1 MAELAPENREPN
13 TLQGTE
19 ALEEDTDLTPEDLL
33 ASLSENSTENQFPDV
48 PPDDMEDEEILMD
61 ESLSP
66 LEKIFLYVKSEL
78 VFHRVFIA
86 RELPTL
92 IRDVEISEAVE
103 YVLPLMNSLGTDPED
118 HVKETFATE
127 LDDIIW
133 FYYSHCPL
141 REATDCSQTDIAIN
155 SRPLTPQRPQTPQQR
170 PQTPIQQYH
179 SQQTLSQPP
188 TPTNNI
194 PYLSPSA
201 FTPLLHALLLD
212 QNTAIAQA
220 AQNVILSLVD
230 RILEEPSV
238 NPKEKELLE
247 KETLEGV
254 VLGIGRLDQDKARKE
269 ETNEWEPYGD
279 EHGAGAMSGGEEE
292 AELGRMTMMSL
303 EKMIDE
309 QVFYVR
315 KEAATALG
323 RLSGVLPL
331 ETIESKLLPDEMK
344 SERAVN
350 GIKIFA
356 EDVSRSVRSAAG
368 EIIAGGIYS
377 GLGQRDPERPYICA
391 FNFPAVVLT
400 LGESRWDDFKE
411 TYFSLTRD
419 MQVKVRRTLSY
430 SLHEIAKV
438 IGPKKTEEDLLPVF
452 TYYLVDMDEV
462 KSGVMENYVS
472 FISCLPQ
479 TARDECLPSL
489 SGIWDNLKPQW
500 RLRNTIAK
508 QIPALCQ
515 LFDGSNI
522 INYLLPLAIKA
533 VKDEVATV
541 RETTVACFPALFE
554 AVHNDDTLFKE
565 AIKRVF
571 LSGFPK
577 LDFERYFL
585 PILENFSADSVVNVR
600 ITLVRVIKE
609 LCQTEQ
615 YYQDPIS
622 RPPQIVGMINRLAE
636 DPDFEVHVTIEGLSE
651 SVTNEAMNEE
661 NNLDSQGIVN
671 FTSMIP
677 EEDLNVVDSTIN
689 NDGNDNDRNY
699 INNDIEVDNDIE
711 VNNNI
716 EVDNDIEINNIE
728 IDNDIES
735 QPLSSLENEGYPKHS
750 IAYKR
755 LIVISTMI

>member
-133 FYYSHCPL
+133 FYYSVT
-141 REATDCSQTDIAIN
+141 TDCSQTDIAIN

-292 AELGRMTMMSL
+292 AELGRMTMMSLISSLAPIVGPERCIRLFLPEL

-515 LFDGSNI
+515 LFDGSSI

-565 AIKRVF
+565 AIKRVCEF
-571 LSGFPK
+571 SSENKFRSRVIFVQICYALVLSGFPK

-622 RPPQIVGMINRLAE
+622 RPPQILGMINRLAE

-677 EEDLNVVDSTIN
+677 EEDLNVVD
-689 NDGNDNDRNY
+689 
-699 INNDIEVDNDIE
+699 
-711 VNNNI
+711 
-716 EVDNDIEINNIE
+716 
-728 IDNDIES
+728 
-735 QPLSSLENEGYPKHS
+735 
-750 IAYKR
+750 
-755 LIVISTMI
+755 

>member
-66 LEKIFLYVKSEL
+66 LEKIFL
-78 VFHRVFIA
+78 VFIA

-133 FYYSHCPL
+133 FYYSVT
-141 REATDCSQTDIAIN
+141 TDCSQTDIAIN

-303 EKMIDE
+303 ISSLAPIVGPERCIRLFLPELEKMIDE

-368 EIIAGGIYS
+368 EIIGELIATF
-377 GLGQRDPERPYICA
+377 DPNGKVPE
-391 FNFPAVVLT
+391 NL
-400 LGESRWDDFKE
+400 
-411 TYFSLTRD
+411 
-419 MQVKVRRTLSY
+419 VKVRRTLSY

-515 LFDGSNI
+515 LFDGSSI

-565 AIKRVF
+565 AIKRVCEF
-571 LSGFPK
+571 SSENKFRSRVIFVQICYALVLSGFPK

-622 RPPQIVGMINRLAE
+622 RPPQILGMINRLAE

-677 EEDLNVVDSTIN
+677 EEDLNVVDIENNGSASVSTIIEEVPISYIKN
-689 NDGNDNDRNY
+689 NNVIDMD
-699 INNDIEVDNDIE
+699 
-711 VNNNI
+711 NNNI
-716 EVDNDIEINNIE
+716 T
-728 IDNDIES
+728 
-735 QPLSSLENEGYPKHS
+735 
-750 IAYKR
+750 
-755 LIVISTMI
+755 STGSTSPT

>member
-1 MAELAPENREPN
+1 MFHVISELAPENREPN

-133 FYYSHCPL
+133 FYYSVT
-141 REATDCSQTDIAIN
+141 TDCSQTDIAIN

-303 EKMIDE
+303 ISSLAPIVGPERCIRLFLPELEKMIDE

-368 EIIAGGIYS
+368 EIIGELIATFDPNGKVPENLVQHFLN
-377 GLGQRDPERPYICA
+377 LGPLR
-391 FNFPAVVLT
+391 
-400 LGESRWDDFKE
+400 ESN
-411 TYFSLTRD
+411 
-419 MQVKVRRTLSY
+419 VKVRRTLSY

-515 LFDGSNI
+515 LFDGSSI

-565 AIKRVF
+565 AIKRVCEF
-571 LSGFPK
+571 SSENKFRSRVIFVQICYALVLSGFPK

-622 RPPQIVGMINRLAE
+622 RPPQILGMINRLAE

-677 EEDLNVVDSTIN
+677 EEDLNVVDIENNGSASVSTIIEEVPISYIKN
-689 NDGNDNDRNY
+689 NNVIDMD
-699 INNDIEVDNDIE
+699 
-711 VNNNI
+711 NNNI
-716 EVDNDIEINNIE
+716 T
-728 IDNDIES
+728 
-735 QPLSSLENEGYPKHS
+735 
-750 IAYKR
+750 
-755 LIVISTMI
+755 STGSTSPT

>member
-292 AELGRMTMMSL
+292 AELGRMTMMS
-303 EKMIDE
+303 
-309 QVFYVR
+309 
-315 KEAATALG
+315 EAATALG

-368 EIIAGGIYS
+368 EII
-377 GLGQRDPERPYICA
+377 
-391 FNFPAVVLT
+391 AVVLT

-515 LFDGSNI
+515 LFDGSSI

-622 RPPQIVGMINRLAE
+622 RPPQILGMINRLAE

-677 EEDLNVVDSTIN
+677 EEDLNVVDIENNGSASVSTIIEEVPISYIKN
-689 NDGNDNDRNY
+689 NNVIDMD
-699 INNDIEVDNDIE
+699 
-711 VNNNI
+711 NNNI
-716 EVDNDIEINNIE
+716 T
-728 IDNDIES
+728 
-735 QPLSSLENEGYPKHS
+735 
-750 IAYKR
+750 
-755 LIVISTMI
+755 STGSTSPT

>member
-292 AELGRMTMMSL
+292 AELGRMTMMS
-303 EKMIDE
+303 
-309 QVFYVR
+309 
-315 KEAATALG
+315 EAATALG

-515 LFDGSNI
+515 LFDGSSI

-622 RPPQIVGMINRLAE
+622 RPPQILGMINRLAE

-677 EEDLNVVDSTIN
+677 EEDLN
-689 NDGNDNDRNY
+689 
-699 INNDIEVDNDIE
+699 
-711 VNNNI
+711 
-716 EVDNDIEINNIE
+716 
-728 IDNDIES
+728 S
-735 QPLSSLENEGYPKHS
+735 QPLSSLENEGYPKTFHC
-750 IAYKR
+750 
-755 LIVISTMI
+755 V

>member
-133 FYYSHCPL
+133 FYYSH
-141 REATDCSQTDIAIN
+141 
-155 SRPLTPQRPQTPQQR
+155 
-170 PQTPIQQYH
+170 
-179 SQQTLSQPP
+179 QPP

-292 AELGRMTMMSL
+292 AELGRMTMMS
-303 EKMIDE
+303 
-309 QVFYVR
+309 
-315 KEAATALG
+315 EAATALG

-515 LFDGSNI
+515 LFDGSSI

-622 RPPQIVGMINRLAE
+622 RPPQILGMINRLAE

-677 EEDLNVVDSTIN
+677 EEDLNVVDKVPISYIKN
-689 NDGNDNDRNY
+689 NNVIDMD
-699 INNDIEVDNDIE
+699 
-711 VNNNI
+711 NNNI
-716 EVDNDIEINNIE
+716 T
-728 IDNDIES
+728 
-735 QPLSSLENEGYPKHS
+735 
-750 IAYKR
+750 
-755 LIVISTMI
+755 STGSTSPT